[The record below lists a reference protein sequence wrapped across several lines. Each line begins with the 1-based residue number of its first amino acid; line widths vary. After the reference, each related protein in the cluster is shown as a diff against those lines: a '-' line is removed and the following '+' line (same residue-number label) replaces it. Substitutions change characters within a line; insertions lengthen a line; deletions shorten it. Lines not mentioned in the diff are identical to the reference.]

1 MLDMRWLREHVEE
14 VREGFRKKHVD
25 PPLDEVLAHDT
36 ERRRLLQE
44 VEALRADRNRTSE
57 EVARLKKLG
66 EDASAVIAST
76 AALGRRL
83 TDGERKLAT
92 VESEL
97 SRLLLELP
105 NVPDEDVPE
114 GVGEAD
120 NIPVLIVGE
129 PRGDS
134 AELVPHWDFG
144 PALGLVDF
152 ERAHKL
158 SGTRFSM
165 LTGFGATLSRGLIN
179 LMLHE
184 AGREGYQEM
193 APPFLVRT
201 EAMVGTG
208 QFPKFV
214 EDVFRVDPGPLYLI
228 PTAEVPLTNFRAGE
242 ILDPAE
248 LPLRYCAYTACFRS
262 EAGAAGRDTRGLIRQ
277 HQFDKVELVSLT
289 RPEDARDELQRM
301 TANAARILDL
311 LQLPYRIMEHCAG
324 DLGFQHRKGYDL
336 EVWMPSYGRYVEISS
351 VSWFG
356 DFQARRAG
364 MRFRR
369 EPRGATEYLHT
380 LNGSALAVG
389 RTVAALWENHQL
401 GPDRFRIPEAL
412 QAYVGSAEEFP
423 RRA

>member
-1 MLDMRWLREHVEE
+1 MLDIRWLREHADEA
-14 VREGFRKKHVD
+14 REGFRQKHVN
-25 PPLDEVLAHDT
+25 PPLDEVLAQDV

-44 VEALRADRNRTSE
+44 VEALRAERNRASE
-57 EVARLKKLG
+57 EVARLKKQG
-66 EDASAVIAST
+66 KDASAVIAST
-76 AALGRRL
+76 AAAGRRL
-83 TDGERKLAT
+83 ADRERALAA
-92 VESEL
+92 VEQDL
-97 SRLLLELP
+97 SSLLLEIP
-105 NVPDEDVPE
+105 NVPAEDVPE
-114 GVGEAD
+114 GDEEAD
-120 NIPVLIVGE
+120 NLLMAEVGE

-134 AELVPHWDFG
+134 AQVVPHWEFG
-144 PALGLVDF
+144 PSLGLVDF

-184 AGREGYQEM
+184 AGKAGYQEM
-193 APPFLVRT
+193 APPYLVRT

-214 EDVFRVDPGPLYLI
+214 EDVFRVEPGPLYLI

-242 ILDPAE
+242 ILDAAE
-248 LPLRYCAYTACFRS
+248 LPLHYCAYTACFRS

-289 RPEDARDELQRM
+289 RPEDARAELQRM
-301 TANAARILDL
+301 TERAAHILNL
-311 LQLPYRIMEHCAG
+311 LELPYRIMEHCAG
-324 DLGFQHRKGYDL
+324 DLGFSHRKGYDL

-356 DFQARRAG
+356 DFQARRSG
-364 MRFRR
+364 IRFRR
-369 EPRGATEYLHT
+369 EPRGATEHVHT

-389 RTVAALWENHQL
+389 RTLAALWENHQL
-401 GPDRFRIPEAL
+401 TPHRFRIPEAL
-412 QAYVGSAEEFP
+412 RAYVGSAGEFP
-423 RRA
+423 KQD